1 MRFAII
7 LAFLLISPSISI
19 DCLNQSDE
27 AVDWWVILKMPKI
40 SGIFPNGIIYTYFFL
55 TENLYKAMTTIIVI
69 N

>member
-40 SGIFPNGIIYTYFFL
+40 SGIFPNGIIYTYFF
-55 TENLYKAMTTIIVI
+55 
-69 N
+69 